1 MDTKSSEMSQGKMGT
16 IETTVGDLIEV
27 ITEIALEAGKTE
39 KEGYQLASMTIE
51 KILREKRRR
60 IPTQQ

>member
-1 MDTKSSEMSQGKMGT
+1 MDTKTAELAQGNLNT

-27 ITEIALEAGKTE
+27 ITEIALEAGKSE
-39 KEGYQLASMTIE
+39 SEGYQLASMTIE

-60 IPTQQ
+60 MPSEQ